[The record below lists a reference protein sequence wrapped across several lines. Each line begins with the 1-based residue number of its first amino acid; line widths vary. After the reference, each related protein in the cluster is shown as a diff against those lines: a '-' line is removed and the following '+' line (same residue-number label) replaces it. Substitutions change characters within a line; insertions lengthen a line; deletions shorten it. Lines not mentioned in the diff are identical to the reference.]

1 MTDLHVTDLH
11 VTDLDEI
18 KDGWITRV
26 SILAPTG
33 IKEATPKA
41 SEPNI
46 LDGVKRAGGEVRIRL
61 DRRKKAG

>member
-1 MTDLHVTDLH
+1 MTDLH

-33 IKEATPKA
+33 IKDATPTA
-41 SEPNI
+41 REPTI
-46 LDGVKRAGGEVRIRL
+46 LDGVKRAGRL
-61 DRRKKAG
+61 KSIPGVDRDREIESK

>member
-1 MTDLHVTDLH
+1 MTDLH

-46 LDGVKRAGGEVRIRL
+46 LDGVKRLGVKSASGLTAGRRL
-61 DRRKKAG
+61 AEIV